1 MKNYWV
7 YILSSKKNGTVYI
20 GITNNLTRRVYEHK
34 EKLLDG
40 FTKKYDVNMLVYVE
54 EFNNINEAIH
64 REKCIKKWNRKWKLR
79 LIEEQNP
86 DWKDLYENIT

>member
-1 MKNYWV
+1 
-7 YILSSKKNGTVYI
+7 
-20 GITNNLTRRVYEHK
+20 
-34 EKLLDG
+34 
-40 FTKKYDVNMLVYVE
+40 MLVYVE

-79 LIEEQNP
+79 LIEEQNH